1 MIMTDI
7 YIYILIIYHEYML
20 GQKTVML
27 FQWIQE
33 RCFPS
38 ETGVSGLAC
47 RGKGH
52 VSHLGFFLGEFI

>member
-1 MIMTDI
+1 
-7 YIYILIIYHEYML
+7 ML

-33 RCFPS
+33 CCFPS

-52 VSHLGFFLGEFI
+52 VSSSVSRSDQSDDEEGHDEELI